1 MIRLPRRFVKSL
13 IEQQKKT
20 TKSKLKVHI
29 SSELLNKLFQS
40 THLKKNHDHQSK
52 KFTIQS
58 QFGAIS
64 VCIKHE
70 DSIDLPQSKAVHAKA
85 EVKNRLPTIRHIART
100 KSDDSDKNLPHKHR
114 YHRKKKRHVHKS
126 SSEEIDS
133 KRSSL
138 TNVTQSIETIPSSD
152 QISHSISV
160 ENNKIKK
167 NKRN

>member
-20 TKSKLKVHI
+20 SKSKLKVHI

-40 THLKKNHDHQSK
+40 THLKKKHDHQSN

-64 VCIKHE
+64 ACIKHE

-85 EVKNRLPTIRHIART
+85 EVKSHHADRAPIIRHIART
-100 KSDDSDKNLPHKHR
+100 KSDGH
-114 YHRKKKRHVHKS
+114 HRKKKRHVHKS
-126 SSEEIDS
+126 SSISHEEIDS